1 MQYEIPGSPGGLKWL
16 TQGWAVNST
25 LGFRSGLPFNLIAY
39 GDWSGTGE
47 NLDRPVLVGNP
58 YAGGSHQVTSTGV
71 YWFNPAAFAFP
82 NPGSFGTFGRNQLYG
97 PNFKDVDLSFV
108 KTTPV
113 TERVS
118 AQLRF
123 ELFNIFNRAN
133 LGNPTFLGA
142 NLLIP
147 LPGSNVP
154 FTLPITST
162 NGEQFG
168 LPGIGPGEPFNVQLA
183 LKLQF

>member
-1 MQYEIPGSPGGLKWL
+1 MQYNIPGSHGPKWL
-16 TQGWAVNST
+16 THGWTVNST
-25 LGFRSGLPFNLIAY
+25 LSLRSGLPFDLDAI

-58 YAGGSHQVTSTGV
+58 YSGVSHDVTSSGV
-71 YWFNPAAFAFP
+71 YWFNPNAFAFP
-82 NPGSFGTFGRNQLYG
+82 NPGSFGTFRRNQLFG
-97 PNFKDVDLSFV
+97 PNFKDVDLSFD
-108 KTTPV
+108 KSTAI
-113 TERVS
+113 TERVQ

-147 LPGSNVP
+147 AGPGAP

-168 LPGIGPGEPFNVQLA
+168 LPGIGPGEPFNVQVA

>member
-1 MQYEIPGSPGGLKWL
+1 
-16 TQGWAVNST
+16 VNST
-25 LGFRSGLPFNLIAY
+25 LSFRSGLPFNLDAI

-58 YAGGSHQVTSTGV
+58 YAGVSHQASSAGV

-97 PNFKDVDLSFV
+97 PNFKDVDLSFD
-108 KTTPV
+108 KSTPI
-113 TERVS
+113 TERVQ
-118 AQLRF
+118 AILRF

-133 LGNPTFLGA
+133 LGNPTFEGA
-142 NLLIP
+142 NLLFP
-147 LPGSNVP
+147 TGPGSPP
-154 FTLPITST
+154 FAGPIIST
-162 NGEQFG
+162 NGAQFG
-168 LPGIGPGEPFNVQLA
+168 VPGIGPGEPFNVQLA